1 MAEFALLIF
10 LLTFIS
16 SNMKFECLTESFEF
30 EFDTCVEDI
39 DANGSPLY
47 TIEAVHPATND
58 ACELIYDADRKS
70 DLKWSEAW

>member
-1 MAEFALLIF
+1 
-10 LLTFIS
+10 
-16 SNMKFECLTESFEF
+16 MKFECLTESFEF

-39 DANGSPLY
+39 DVNGSPLY

-58 ACELIYDADRKS
+58 ACDLIFDADRKS